1 MSTLKVKELAAP
13 TGYDLKIASGET
25 LDLKSQGTVT
35 MPAGHIIQVVNVKY
49 VSSGTHSN
57 STSTWADTG
66 LTASITPTS
75 SSNKILV
82 NVIHTGCGKQSGNS
96 RLMLNLLRGS
106 TVISNFE
113 TMAAYDNASGD
124 NQVGSCSCSYLDSP
138 STTSATTYKTQMK
151 TYATG
156 SVFVGWGGSDAFITL
171 MEVAQ

>member
-1 MSTLKVKELAAP
+1 MSTLEVKAIQAP
-13 TGYDLKIASGET
+13 TGYDL
-25 LDLKSQGTVT
+25 Q
-35 MPAGHIIQVVNVKY
+35 MPAGHIVQVVNVKY

-151 TYATG
+151 TGAAG

-171 MEVAQ
+171 MEVAG